1 MIESYNSTLIRTVY
15 AAFGRGDIE
24 AILEHLS
31 PNVEWTLNGPSVIPY
46 SGRKV
51 GPSQVRKF
59 FETLA
64 NTQAHQT
71 LTIDEYIAQGEHVA
85 TVGRYTAVVK
95 ATGKRIDG
103 AVAHVFTIR
112 NGKITRFLDFVDT
125 AQMADAYR
133 ATAAASRP
141 A

>member
-15 AAFGRGDIE
+15 AAFRRGDIE

-31 PNVEWTLNGPSVIPY
+31 PNVEWTLNGPAVIPY

-59 FETLA
+59 FEAIA

-71 LTIDEYIAQGEHVA
+71 LTIDEYIAQGAHVA